1 MTSANLGID
10 DPDRL
15 WGNPSHLDYVAS
27 SLKQRHEGR
36 LHILCAKAN
45 SGNYTYDGIETG
57 GERVAH
63 EIEET
68 MEALEKE
75 GQKITKLSV
84 VGYSLGGL
92 IARYAIGLLNSQ
104 GWLDKV
110 QPVNFTTFAS
120 PHVGVRTPLKGIS
133 GHIWNELGA
142 RTVSISGQ
150 QLFMI
155 DSFRDTGRP
164 LLSVLADPESIFIQ
178 GLKKFKNRS
187 VYANMVNDR
196 SVVFYTAGL
205 SKVDPFYDLEN
216 MNINYVEDYD
226 RVIVNPD
233 QYLLPPTPE
242 DPETASYR
250 LWKRSKS
257 LVYKVPLYML
267 VSLLIA
273 PASTVFLA
281 YAAVQ
286 TYRSRERIRLHREGK
301 NGKLFGR
308 YRVPLLVQDV
318 QHAMEEVIENV
329 GARQEPD
336 YLSTSEAEQSSSA
349 TLTSETEAN
358 DAVSMQSSKYHSI
371 AEDHTSEH
379 PTLALT
385 PEQFAIIDSLNAVG
399 FRKYPVYIHNH
410 RHSHA
415 AIIVRVQKKGFDEG
429 KLIIKHWLDNEFA
442 I

>member
-1 MTSANLGID
+1 M
-10 DPDRL
+10 
-15 WGNPSHLDYVAS
+15 
-27 SLKQRHEGR
+27 SLRERHGEGQ

-75 GQKITKLSV
+75 GHKITKLSV

-120 PHVGVRTPLKGIS
+120 PHVGVRTPLKGIR

-142 RTVSISGQ
+142 RTVSMSGQ
-150 QLFMI
+150 QLFMV

-178 GLKKFKNRS
+178 GLKKFKNRCI
-187 VYANMVNDR
+187 YANIVNDR
-196 SVVFYTAGL
+196 STVFYSTAL
-205 SKVDPFYDLEN
+205 SKVDPFRDLEDI
-216 MNINYVEDYD
+216 NINYVEGYD
-226 RVIVNPD
+226 RVIIDPD

-242 DPETASYR
+242 DPEASDYR
-250 LWKRSKS
+250 FWKKSKS
-257 LVYKVPLYML
+257 LLYELPIYLL

-273 PASTVFLA
+273 PASTIFLA

-286 TYRSRERIRLHREGK
+286 TCRSRERIRLHGEGK

-318 QHAMEEVIENV
+318 QHAMEEAIENV

-336 YLSTSEAEQSSSA
+336 YLLRTEDEESGSAE
-349 TLTSETEAN
+349 LTTETESK
-358 DAVSMQSSKYHSI
+358 DAVSMQSSTYHPI
-371 AEDHTSEH
+371 TEDSTSEL
-379 PTLALT
+379 PTLALM

-399 FRKYPVYIHNH
+399 FRKYPVHIHNH

-415 AIIVRVQKKGFDEG
+415 AIIVRVQKKGFEEG
-429 KLIIKHWLDNEFA
+429 KLVIKHWLDNEFA
-442 I
+442 V

>member
-1 MTSANLGID
+1 M
-10 DPDRL
+10 
-15 WGNPSHLDYVAS
+15 DYVAS
-27 SLKQRHEGR
+27 SLRERYDEDQ
-36 LHILCAKAN
+36 LHVLCAKAN

-75 GQKITKLSV
+75 GQKITKLSI

-92 IARYAIGLLNSQ
+92 IARYAIGLLDSR

-120 PHVGVRTPLKGIS
+120 PHVGVRTPRKGIR
-133 GHIWNELGA
+133 GHIWNKLGA
-142 RTVSISGQ
+142 RTVSMSGQ
-150 QLFMI
+150 QLFMV
-155 DSFRDTGRP
+155 DTFRDTGRP

-178 GLKKFKNRS
+178 GLKKFENRC
-187 VYANMVNDR
+187 VYANIVNDR
-196 SVVFYTAGL
+196 STVFYTTAL
-205 SKVDPFYDLEN
+205 SKVDPFRHLEEI
-216 MNINYVEDYD
+216 NINYVDGYD
-226 RVIVNPD
+226 RVIIDPG
-233 QYLLPPTPE
+233 QYLLPSTPE
-242 DPETASYR
+242 EPETTDYR
-250 LWKRSKS
+250 FWKKSKS
-257 LVYKVPLYML
+257 ILSDLPIYLL

-273 PASTVFLA
+273 PASTIFLA

-286 TYRSRERIRLHREGK
+286 TCRSRERIRLHAEGK

-308 YRVPLLVQDV
+308 YRVPLLVQNV

-336 YLSTSEAEQSSSA
+336 YLSRTEAEESGSA
-349 TLTSETEAN
+349 DLTTETESK
-358 DAVSMQSSKYHSI
+358 DAVSMQSSTYHPI
-371 AEDHTSEH
+371 TGDPISEH
-379 PTLALT
+379 LTLALM

-399 FRKYPVYIHNH
+399 FRKYPVHIHNH

-429 KLIIKHWLDNEFA
+429 KLVIKHWLDNEFA